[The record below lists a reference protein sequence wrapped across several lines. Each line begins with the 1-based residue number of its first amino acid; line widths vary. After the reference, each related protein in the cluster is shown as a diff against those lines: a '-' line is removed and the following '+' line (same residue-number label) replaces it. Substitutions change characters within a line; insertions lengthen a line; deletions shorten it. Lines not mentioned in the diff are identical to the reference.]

1 MKRIVP
7 GILLAAFWLILLL
20 KGSILSFNA
29 VVCIMI
35 FIGCGEYLR
44 MAAGPDLGILSK
56 WFLAGVLFL
65 PVLGVSLLPG
75 DGTLAATIFCSFFL
89 LTFFIISR
97 YRFLNDSYQL
107 YARLIFG
114 LIYIGFL
121 GAHFVLLRQL
131 DQGAAWLI
139 IVTSITACSDS
150 GAYFIGGAVGKHRMS
165 PYISPNKTV
174 EGAVGGLC
182 LAVCGALFFSWLL
195 FPEKNYL
202 FIAAAA
208 VVVGFVGIGGDLAE
222 SIIKRGTNT
231 KDSGTLLAGHG
242 GILDRIDSLL
252 FAVPAMYYFLV
263 LTGA

>member
-20 KGSILSFNA
+20 KGSILLFNT
-29 VVCIMI
+29 VVCVML
-35 FIGCGEYLR
+35 FIGCDEYLK
-44 MAAGPDLGILSK
+44 MAAGRELETFTK
-56 WFLAGVLFL
+56 WFLDSILFL
-65 PVLGVSLLPG
+65 PVLGVSLFPG
-75 DGTLAATIFCSFFL
+75 AESLAVTIFSSFFL
-89 LTFFIISR
+89 LTFFVISR
-97 YRFLNDSYQL
+97 YRFLHDSYQL
-107 YARLIFG
+107 YSRLIFG

-121 GAHFVLLRQL
+121 GAHLVLLRQL
-131 DQGAAWLI
+131 DNGASWLI

-150 GAYFIGGAVGKHRMS
+150 GAYFIGGAVGKRRMS
-165 PYISPNKTV
+165 PHISPNKTV
-174 EGAVGGLC
+174 EGAAGGLF
-182 LAVCGALFFSWLL
+182 LAVCGGLFFSWLL
-195 FPEKNYL
+195 LPEKNYL

-208 VVVGFVGIGGDLAE
+208 LVVGGVGIAGDLAE

-263 LTGA
+263 FTGA

>member
-20 KGSILSFNA
+20 KGSILLFNT
-29 VVCIMI
+29 VVCVMI
-35 FIGCGEYLR
+35 FIGCDEYLK
-44 MAAGPDLGILSK
+44 MAANQELETFAR
-56 WFLAGVLFL
+56 WFLDSILVL
-65 PVLGVSLLPG
+65 PVLGVSLFPG
-75 DGTLAATIFCSFFL
+75 TGSLAVTIFCSFFL

-97 YRFLNDSYQL
+97 YRFLDDSYQL
-107 YARLIFG
+107 YSRLILG

-121 GAHFVLLRQL
+121 GAHLVLLRQL
-131 DQGAAWLI
+131 DHGAGWLI

-150 GAYFIGGAVGKHRMS
+150 GAYFVGGAVGKRRMS
-165 PYISPNKTV
+165 PHISPNKTV

-195 FPEKNYL
+195 LPGKNYF

-208 VVVGFVGIGGDLAE
+208 LVVGCVGIAGDLAE

-242 GILDRIDSLL
+242 GILDRVDSLL
-252 FAVPAMYYFLV
+252 FAVPTMYYFLV
-263 LTGA
+263 LKGV